1 MKRITHQK
9 LARRQCRLRDRL
21 ARRHWNNQ
29 SHPMLQARNLRY
41 ELADRDRA
49 ISCGGIGAMH
59 LLAQHV
65 GLPQAID
72 RNIRMLKRHVPY
84 FESDHV

>member
-1 MKRITHQK
+1 M
-9 LARRQCRLRDRL
+9 ARRRWADQPR
-21 ARRHWNNQ
+21 
-29 SHPMLQARNLRY
+29 PMLQARKFRY

-49 ISCGGIGAMH
+49 ISCGGIGARH
-59 LLAQHV
+59 LLAQQV